1 MAALGLYTWEQFQW
15 ICFWKQL
22 QWTLP
27 ERESSELYL
36 GTTPMNFTYL
46 KKRTL
51 PENPFLRL
59 LKMILGS
66 RPVNL
71 VWNHFPWTF
80 GQSYLTETVFLKIQH
95 ATWIFMRCLISS
107 SNAFSLSSCLHVSFG
122 IQCHYLWKTLKLYYT
137 RLLATFI
144 LKTHVF
150 HRSSNCKNIWKL
162 FGVILNTGVDV
173 FLYLRYG
180 FTYRLLFFLG
190 GSQHMVLVHQAFR
203 KSLLNF
209 LWTSCDISWFSFVF

>member
-1 MAALGLYTWEQFQW
+1 
-15 ICFWKQL
+15 
-22 QWTLP
+22 
-27 ERESSELYL
+27 
-36 GTTPMNFTYL
+36 
-46 KKRTL
+46 
-51 PENPFLRL
+51 
-59 LKMILGS
+59 
-66 RPVNL
+66 
-71 VWNHFPWTF
+71 
-80 GQSYLTETVFLKIQH
+80 
-95 ATWIFMRCLISS
+95 MRCLISS
-107 SNAFSLSSCLHVSFG
+107 SNAVSLSSCLHVSFG

-162 FGVILNTGVDV
+162 FGVILNTGFDV

-180 FTYRLLFFLG
+180 FTYRLWFFLG

-209 LWTSCDISWFSFVF
+209 LWTSCDISWFSFVFLRNLYAFLMHFLCNSFAFLMHFLCNSFAFLMQFFCMSYAPLMHFLCTPYALLMQFLCSFKNFIHFCQNCIHFCPKRMKL

>member
-1 MAALGLYTWEQFQW
+1 
-15 ICFWKQL
+15 
-22 QWTLP
+22 
-27 ERESSELYL
+27 
-36 GTTPMNFTYL
+36 
-46 KKRTL
+46 
-51 PENPFLRL
+51 
-59 LKMILGS
+59 
-66 RPVNL
+66 
-71 VWNHFPWTF
+71 
-80 GQSYLTETVFLKIQH
+80 
-95 ATWIFMRCLISS
+95 MRCLISS

-122 IQCHYLWKTLKLYYT
+122 IQCHYLWNTLKLYCT

-162 FGVILNTGVDV
+162 FGVILNTGFDV

-180 FTYRLLFFLG
+180 FTYRLLFFFG

-209 LWTSCDISWFSFVF
+209 LWTSCEFLWYSFVFWKKSLCKSYAFLMQFLCNSFAFLMQFLCSFKSFIHFCQNFIHFCPKRMKF

>member
-1 MAALGLYTWEQFQW
+1 
-15 ICFWKQL
+15 
-22 QWTLP
+22 
-27 ERESSELYL
+27 
-36 GTTPMNFTYL
+36 
-46 KKRTL
+46 
-51 PENPFLRL
+51 
-59 LKMILGS
+59 
-66 RPVNL
+66 
-71 VWNHFPWTF
+71 
-80 GQSYLTETVFLKIQH
+80 
-95 ATWIFMRCLISS
+95 MRCLISS

-122 IQCHYLWKTLKLYYT
+122 IQCHYLWKAVELYYT
-137 RLLATFI
+137 RLLAAFI

-162 FGVILNTGVDV
+162 FGVILNTGFDV

-209 LWTSCDISWFSFVF
+209 LWTSCDISWFSFVFLRNLYAFLMQFFCMSFAFLLHFLCNSFAFLMQLFCMSYALLMHFLCTPYALLMQFLCSFKNFIHFCQNCIHFCPKRMKL

>member
-1 MAALGLYTWEQFQW
+1 
-15 ICFWKQL
+15 
-22 QWTLP
+22 
-27 ERESSELYL
+27 
-36 GTTPMNFTYL
+36 
-46 KKRTL
+46 
-51 PENPFLRL
+51 
-59 LKMILGS
+59 
-66 RPVNL
+66 
-71 VWNHFPWTF
+71 
-80 GQSYLTETVFLKIQH
+80 
-95 ATWIFMRCLISS
+95 MRCLISS

-122 IQCHYLWKTLKLYYT
+122 IQCHCLWKTLELYYT

-162 FGVILNTGVDV
+162 FGVILNTGFDV

-209 LWTSCDISWFSFVF
+209 LWTSCDISWFSFVFLRNLYAFLMHFLCSSFAFLMHFLCNSFAFLMQFMSYALLMHFLCTPYALLMQFLCSFKNFIHFCQNCIHFCPKRMKL

>member
-1 MAALGLYTWEQFQW
+1 
-15 ICFWKQL
+15 
-22 QWTLP
+22 
-27 ERESSELYL
+27 
-36 GTTPMNFTYL
+36 
-46 KKRTL
+46 
-51 PENPFLRL
+51 
-59 LKMILGS
+59 
-66 RPVNL
+66 
-71 VWNHFPWTF
+71 
-80 GQSYLTETVFLKIQH
+80 
-95 ATWIFMRCLISS
+95 MRCLISS

-122 IQCHYLWKTLKLYYT
+122 IQCHYLWKTLELYYT

-162 FGVILNTGVDV
+162 FGVILNTGFDV

-180 FTYRLLFFLG
+180 FTYRLLFFFGG

-209 LWTSCDISWFSFVF
+209 LWTSCDISWSSFAFSRNLYAFLVLFLCSSYALLMHFLCNSFAFLMQFFCISYAILLQFLCISYAFLMHFLCSSYAVLKTSYTFAKTAYTFAQNVWSCKNCIRIA

>member
-1 MAALGLYTWEQFQW
+1 
-15 ICFWKQL
+15 
-22 QWTLP
+22 
-27 ERESSELYL
+27 
-36 GTTPMNFTYL
+36 
-46 KKRTL
+46 
-51 PENPFLRL
+51 
-59 LKMILGS
+59 
-66 RPVNL
+66 
-71 VWNHFPWTF
+71 
-80 GQSYLTETVFLKIQH
+80 
-95 ATWIFMRCLISS
+95 MRCLISS

-122 IQCHYLWKTLKLYYT
+122 IQLYYT

-162 FGVILNTGVDV
+162 FGVILNTGFAV

-190 GSQHMVLVHQAFR
+190 GSQHMVLVHKAFR

-209 LWTSCDISWFSFVF
+209 LWTSCDISWSSFAFSRNRYAFFMLFLCSSYAFLMHILCNSFAFLMQLFCISYAILLQFLCISYALLMQFFCSFKNFIHFCQNCIHFCQNCIHFCPKRMKL

>member
-1 MAALGLYTWEQFQW
+1 
-15 ICFWKQL
+15 
-22 QWTLP
+22 
-27 ERESSELYL
+27 
-36 GTTPMNFTYL
+36 
-46 KKRTL
+46 
-51 PENPFLRL
+51 
-59 LKMILGS
+59 
-66 RPVNL
+66 
-71 VWNHFPWTF
+71 
-80 GQSYLTETVFLKIQH
+80 
-95 ATWIFMRCLISS
+95 MRCLISS

-122 IQCHYLWKTLKLYYT
+122 IQCHYLWKTLELYYT

-162 FGVILNTGVDV
+162 FGVILNTGFDV

-209 LWTSCDISWFSFVF
+209 LWTSCDMIFFCIFKKPLCISYAFLMQFFCISYAFLMQFFCISYAILLHFLCNSFAILMHFLCSSYAVLKTSYTFAKTAYTFAQNVWSCKNCIRIA

>member
-1 MAALGLYTWEQFQW
+1 
-15 ICFWKQL
+15 
-22 QWTLP
+22 
-27 ERESSELYL
+27 
-36 GTTPMNFTYL
+36 
-46 KKRTL
+46 
-51 PENPFLRL
+51 
-59 LKMILGS
+59 
-66 RPVNL
+66 
-71 VWNHFPWTF
+71 
-80 GQSYLTETVFLKIQH
+80 
-95 ATWIFMRCLISS
+95 MRCLISS

-122 IQCHYLWKTLKLYYT
+122 IQCHYLWNTLKLYYT

-162 FGVILNTGVDV
+162 FGVILNTGFDV

-209 LWTSCDISWFSFVF
+209 LWTSCDISWFSFVFLRNLYAFLMHFLCNSFAFLMHFLCNSFAFLMQFFCMSYALLMHFLCTPYALLMQFLCSFKNFIHFCQNCIHFCPKRMKL

>member
-1 MAALGLYTWEQFQW
+1 
-15 ICFWKQL
+15 
-22 QWTLP
+22 
-27 ERESSELYL
+27 
-36 GTTPMNFTYL
+36 
-46 KKRTL
+46 
-51 PENPFLRL
+51 
-59 LKMILGS
+59 
-66 RPVNL
+66 
-71 VWNHFPWTF
+71 
-80 GQSYLTETVFLKIQH
+80 
-95 ATWIFMRCLISS
+95 MRCLISS

-122 IQCHYLWKTLKLYYT
+122 IQCHCLWKTLELYYT

-150 HRSSNCKNIWKL
+150 HRSSNFKNIWKL
-162 FGVILNTGVDV
+162 FGVILNTGFAV

-209 LWTSCDISWFSFVF
+209 LWTSCDISWSSFAFSRNRYAFFMLFLCSSYAFLMHILCNSFAISYAFLMHFLCSSYAVLKTSYTFAKTAYTFAQNVWSCKNCIRIA

>member
-1 MAALGLYTWEQFQW
+1 
-15 ICFWKQL
+15 
-22 QWTLP
+22 
-27 ERESSELYL
+27 
-36 GTTPMNFTYL
+36 
-46 KKRTL
+46 
-51 PENPFLRL
+51 
-59 LKMILGS
+59 
-66 RPVNL
+66 
-71 VWNHFPWTF
+71 
-80 GQSYLTETVFLKIQH
+80 
-95 ATWIFMRCLISS
+95 MRCLISS

-122 IQCHYLWKTLKLYYT
+122 IQCHYLWKTLELYYT

-162 FGVILNTGVDV
+162 FGVILNTGFAV

-209 LWTSCDISWFSFVF
+209 LWTSCDISWSSFAFSRNRYGLFYAFLMQFLCISYAYLMQFFCNSYAFLMHFLCTSYAVLMQF

>member
-1 MAALGLYTWEQFQW
+1 
-15 ICFWKQL
+15 
-22 QWTLP
+22 
-27 ERESSELYL
+27 
-36 GTTPMNFTYL
+36 
-46 KKRTL
+46 
-51 PENPFLRL
+51 
-59 LKMILGS
+59 
-66 RPVNL
+66 
-71 VWNHFPWTF
+71 
-80 GQSYLTETVFLKIQH
+80 
-95 ATWIFMRCLISS
+95 MRCLISS

-162 FGVILNTGVDV
+162 FGVILNTGFDV

-180 FTYRLLFFLG
+180 FTYRLLFFFGG

-209 LWTSCDISWFSFVF
+209 LWTSCDISWFSFVFLRNLYAFLMQFFCISYAFLMQFFCISYAILLHFLCNSFAILMHFLCSSYAVLKTSYTFAKTAYTFAQNVWSCKNCIRIA